1 MGKYTHAHY
10 QSNILGD
17 GADFNA
23 LIDGLNQTT
32 KKANDG
38 DSSSLEGMLI
48 GQATALQTIFTR
60 SLLGVNL
67 PEPNRKIRQNPCQ
80 CGPLA
85 ATPTFHH

>member
-1 MGKYTHAHY
+1 LGKYTHAHY

-38 DSSSLEGMLI
+38 D
-48 GQATALQTIFTR
+48 
-60 SLLGVNL
+60 
-67 PEPNRKIRQNPCQ
+67 
-80 CGPLA
+80 
-85 ATPTFHH
+85 